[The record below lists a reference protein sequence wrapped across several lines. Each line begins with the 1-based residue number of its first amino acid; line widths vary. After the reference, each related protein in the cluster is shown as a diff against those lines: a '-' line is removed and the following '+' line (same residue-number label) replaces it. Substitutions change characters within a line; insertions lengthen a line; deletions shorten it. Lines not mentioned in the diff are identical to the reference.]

1 MAQQKR
7 SDLTT
12 LKTPLRKL
20 KQMTNN
26 YNTQKLGK
34 NKKISNQIH
43 IARIKDPDPMQPLQE
58 LLITNKTHKSSN
70 FLPIIMAGKCGI

>member
-1 MAQQKR
+1 MNASFGCLEQNGAKTMAQQKR

-43 IARIKDPDPMQPLQE
+43 IARNKDPYPMQPLQE
-58 LLITNKTHKSSN
+58 LLITNENT
-70 FLPIIMAGKCGI
+70 